1 MAKTFQLTVARVGQ
15 NLFDGE
21 ATSVTLPGAEGVMTI
36 LANHEAFV
44 SPLGTGEA
52 SVTAASGEVFPISI
66 EGGIVE
72 VSSNQVTVLL

>member
-15 NLFDGE
+15 NFFDGE
-21 ATSVTLPGAEGVMTI
+21 AASVTLPGADGVMTI

-44 SPLGTGEA
+44 SPLGKGDAVVVSAAGE
-52 SVTAASGEVFPISI
+52 SFPIAI

-72 VSSNQVTVLL
+72 VSKNQVTVLL

>member
-1 MAKTFQLTVARVGQ
+1 MAKTFHLTVARVGQ

-21 ATSVTLPGAEGVMTI
+21 AMSVTVPGADGVMTI

-44 SPLGTGEA
+44 SPLGTGSA
-52 SVTAASGEVFPISI
+52 TVVSAAGETFPITV

-72 VSSNQVTVLL
+72 VSKNQVTVLL

>member
-21 ATSVTLPGAEGVMTI
+21 ALSVTVPAAEGTMTV
-36 LANHEAFV
+36 LAGHEPFV
-44 SPLGTGEA
+44 SPLGIGEA
-52 SVTAASGEVFPISI
+52 VVVSASGERFPISI

-72 VSSNQVTVLL
+72 ISHNQVTVLL